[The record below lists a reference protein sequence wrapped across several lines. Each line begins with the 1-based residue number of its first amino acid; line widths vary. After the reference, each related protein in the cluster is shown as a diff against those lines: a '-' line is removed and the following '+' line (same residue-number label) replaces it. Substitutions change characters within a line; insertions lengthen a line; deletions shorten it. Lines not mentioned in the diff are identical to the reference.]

1 MIPEKSKSSQIRHCR
16 IWYNTRQQQ
25 QGDLRMTKIE
35 NRNGI
40 RTVNVIDFLTG
51 RSDIL
56 SGH

>member
-1 MIPEKSKSSQIRHCR
+1 
-16 IWYNTRQQQ
+16 
-25 QGDLRMTKIE
+25 MTKIE